1 MLNDWNNVE
10 YFKEILTENNGKY
23 VVFLVNMY
31 NHSDQTQSYNYDDS
45 DDKNN
50 DHNF

>member
-1 MLNDWNNVE
+1 MIETMLSIS
-10 YFKEILTENNGKY
+10 KKNNGKCE
-23 VVFLVNMY
+23 VFLVNIY
-31 NHSDQTQSYNYDDS
+31 NHSDQTQSYDYDDS